1 MATIVIVG
9 ANRGIGLALARQYSD
24 AGDRVFALC
33 RDPGS
38 ADELAK
44 LAESSGGAVTIAAAD
59 MADDA
64 SVARAVQAIGDTP
77 IDLLLNV
84 GGIFRNA
91 AGPEDNDFADWRE
104 SFEVMTIG
112 PFRMSVALLPNLE
125 RAGGKILS
133 LSSQA
138 GASTWPM
145 GGMYPYVAAKAAL
158 NRSMASLAIDL
169 KDRGIAVGLVHPGYV
184 LTDMGG
190 PDAEITAQESAAG
203 IRDVA
208 TKLDLENSGGFWNWN
223 GEPHAW

>member
-1 MATIVIVG
+1 MDTVVIVG
-9 ANRGIGLALARQYSD
+9 ANRGIGLALTTLYAN
-24 AGDRVFALC
+24 AGDRVFGLC

-38 ADELAK
+38 AGELKK
-44 LAESSGGAVTIAAAD
+44 LAETSGGAVTVGAVD
-59 MADDA
+59 MADDT
-64 SVARAVQAIGDTP
+64 SVARAAEAIGDTP

-91 AGPEDNDFADWRE
+91 VSPEDTDFADWRE

-125 RAGGKILS
+125 RARGKILS

-145 GGMYPYVAAKAAL
+145 GGIYPYVAAKAAL

-190 PDAEITAQESAAG
+190 PDAEITAQESATG
-203 IRDVA
+203 IREVA
-208 TKLDLENSGGFWNWN
+208 RNLNLENSGGFWNWN